1 MPLRRTKRSDGHQ
14 RPRWKDGSHAKVENT
29 DAEQSRCDG
38 LAFELNFL
46 SEPLKRV
53 RLMLGPNHE
62 RNVSTRDRPAR
73 TGADARIEESGAIG
87 ELCLALRPYGRRFKL
102 RFQYRRQV
110 LICQSSLGRGITG
123 SAFAT
128 FCIVPEASFRTSSG
142 APRFYGVTGTS
153 GGSVERGFCGDCG
166 SPLFSR
172 VAMAP
177 GFLFVK
183 AGALDDASWISP
195 ASSFWGASAQPW
207 ATPASELA
215 VHEGNPG

>member
-1 MPLRRTKRSDGHQ
+1 MSESEVAGGH
-14 RPRWKDGSHAKVENT
+14 
-29 DAEQSRCDG
+29 C
-38 LAFELNFL
+38 LC
-46 SEPLKRV
+46 
-53 RLMLGPNHE
+53 
-62 RNVSTRDRPAR
+62 
-73 TGADARIEESGAIG
+73 GAIHF
-87 ELCLALRPYGRRFKL
+87 EIDRSAVVSAHHCHCTD
-102 RFQYRRQV
+102 
-110 LICQSSLGRGITG
+110 CQRSTG

-128 FCIVPEASFRTSSG
+128 FCLVPEASFRTSSG
-142 APRFYGVTGTS
+142 TPRFYGVTGTS
-153 GGSVERGFCGDCG
+153 GGNVERGFCGDCG

-207 ATPASELA
+207 ATPASGLA